1 MERSKVFLERLSD
14 FSKSLASLDEA
25 LNLDLS
31 KFNEIELD
39 LVKNGQIQKFEY
51 SIELY
56 WKIIKTFLI
65 EQHGIETVSP
75 KSAIKEFFGVNL
87 IDEEEYEL
95 LIQMIDDRNRL
106 SHIYNEL
113 FFNEI
118 YSRLVKYLSLMQKVI
133 KKIQ

>member
-1 MERSKVFLERLSD
+1 MERSKIFVERLSD
-14 FSKSLASLDEA
+14 FSKSLTSLAEA
-25 LNLDLS
+25 LKLDLL

-39 LVKNGQIQKFEY
+39 LIKNGQVQKFEY
-51 SIELY
+51 SIELC
-56 WKIIKTFLI
+56 WKIIKTFLS

-118 YSRLVKYLSLMQKVI
+118 YSRLVNYHSLMEKVL
-133 KKIQ
+133 KKIR

>member
-25 LNLDLS
+25 LKLDLS

-51 SIELY
+51 SIELC
-56 WKIIKTFLI
+56 WKIIKTFLN
-65 EQHGIETVSP
+65 EHHGIETVSP

-87 IDEEEYEL
+87 VDEEEYEL

-113 FFNEI
+113 FFQEI
-118 YSRLVKYLSLMQKVI
+118 YARLVSYLNLMEKVI
-133 KKIQ
+133 KKIG

>member
-1 MERSKVFLERLSD
+1 MT
-14 FSKSLASLDEA
+14 SLAEVLK
-25 LNLDLS
+25 LDLS

-51 SIELY
+51 SIELC
-56 WKIIKTFLI
+56 WKIIKTFLS

-87 IDEEEYEL
+87 VDEEEYEL

-118 YSRLVKYLSLMQKVI
+118 YSRLMKYLSLMQKVI

>member
-1 MERSKVFLERLSD
+1 MERSKIFVERLSD
-14 FSKSLASLDEA
+14 FSKSLTSLAEA
-25 LNLDLS
+25 LKLDLS

-39 LVKNGQIQKFEY
+39 LVKNGQIQKLEY
-51 SIELY
+51 SIELC
-56 WKIIKTFLI
+56 WKLIKTFLI

-87 IDEEEYEL
+87 LDEEEYEL

-118 YSRLVKYLSLMQKVI
+118 YSRLVNYLNLMEKVI
-133 KKIQ
+133 KKIR

>member
-14 FSKSLASLDEA
+14 FTKSLTSLAEA
-25 LNLDLS
+25 LKLDLS
-31 KFNEIELD
+31 KYNEIELD

-51 SIELY
+51 SVELC
-56 WKIIKTFLI
+56 WKLIKTFLI

-75 KSAIKEFFGVNL
+75 KSAIKKFFGVNL
-87 IDEEEYEL
+87 VDEEEYEL

-118 YSRLVKYLSLMQKVI
+118 YARLVIYLDLMEKVLD
-133 KKIQ
+133 KIQ

>member
-1 MERSKVFLERLSD
+1 MERSKVFLERLSE
-14 FSKSLASLDEA
+14 FSKSLSSLAEA
-25 LNLDLS
+25 LKLDLS

-39 LVKNGQIQKFEY
+39 LIKNGQIQKFEY
-51 SIELY
+51 SIELC
-56 WKIIKTFLI
+56 WKIIKTFLS

-87 IDEEEYEL
+87 VDEEEYEL

-118 YSRLVKYLSLMQKVI
+118 YSRLVNYLNLMEKVI
-133 KKIQ
+133 KKIG

>member
-1 MERSKVFLERLSD
+1 MERSRVFTERFSD
-14 FSKSLASLDEA
+14 FSKSLNSLAEV
-25 LNLDLS
+25 LKLDLS

-51 SIELY
+51 SSELC
-56 WKIIKTFLI
+56 WKIIKAFLS

-87 IDEEEYEL
+87 LDEEEYEL

-118 YSRLVKYLSLMQKVI
+118 YSRLVNYLTLMEKVI
-133 KKIQ
+133 KKIK

>member
-1 MERSKVFLERLSD
+1 MERSRVFIERLSD
-14 FSKSLASLDEA
+14 FSKSLTSLAEA
-25 LNLDLS
+25 LTLNLS

-39 LVKNGQIQKFEY
+39 LVKNGQIQKLEY
-51 SIELY
+51 SIELC
-56 WKIIKTFLI
+56 WKLIKTFLS

-118 YSRLVKYLSLMQKVI
+118 YSRLVIYLDLMEKVM
-133 KKIQ
+133 KKIE

>member
-1 MERSKVFLERLSD
+1 MERSRVFIERLSD
-14 FSKSLASLDEA
+14 FSKSLTSLAEA
-25 LNLDLS
+25 LKLNLS

-39 LVKNGQIQKFEY
+39 LVKNGQIQKLEY
-51 SIELY
+51 SIELC
-56 WKIIKTFLI
+56 WKLIKTFLS

-106 SHIYNEL
+106 SHIYNEH

-118 YSRLVKYLSLMQKVI
+118 YSRLVIYLDLMEKVM
-133 KKIQ
+133 KKIE

>member
-1 MERSKVFLERLSD
+1 MERSRVFIERLSD
-14 FSKSLASLDEA
+14 FSKSLTSLAEA
-25 LNLDLS
+25 LKLNLS

-39 LVKNGQIQKFEY
+39 LVKNGQIQKLEY
-51 SIELY
+51 SIELC
-56 WKIIKTFLI
+56 WKLIKTFLS

-106 SHIYNEL
+106 RHIYNEL

-118 YSRLVKYLSLMQKVI
+118 YSRLVIYLGLMEKVR
-133 KKIQ
+133 KKIE

>member
-1 MERSKVFLERLSD
+1 MERSRVFIERLSD
-14 FSKSLASLDEA
+14 FSKSLTSLAEA
-25 LNLDLS
+25 LTLNLS

-39 LVKNGQIQKFEY
+39 LVKNGQIQKLEY
-51 SIELY
+51 SIELC
-56 WKIIKTFLI
+56 WKLIKTFLN

-118 YSRLVKYLSLMQKVI
+118 YSRLVIYLDLMEKVM
-133 KKIQ
+133 KKIK

>member
-1 MERSKVFLERLSD
+1 MERSKVFLERFSD
-14 FSKSLASLDEA
+14 FSKSLSSLAEA
-25 LNLDLS
+25 LKLDLS
-31 KFNEIELD
+31 KFNEVELD

-51 SIELY
+51 SIELC
-56 WKIIKTFLI
+56 WKIIKTFLS
-65 EQHGIETVSP
+65 EQHGIEAVSP

-87 IDEEEYEL
+87 LDEEEYEL

-118 YSRLVKYLSLMQKVI
+118 YSRLINYHSLMEKVI
-133 KKIQ
+133 KRIQ